1 MKRGIM
7 EHSHLVVVNKADGDL
22 LEAAMRMQYEYMSS
36 LKFMRPVSPN
46 WRSKVTFR
54 SCFSDFHL
62 IEFLI
67 CLLKVLKVSSLTKA
81 GIPEM
86 WDVMQEFHKKMI
98 DNGELLETR
107 RKQQTIWMWNHITS
121 HVLQVLN

>member
-46 WRSKVTFR
+46 WRSKVSFH
-54 SCFSDFHL
+54 SSFSDFHL